1 MCCVELMHKKT
12 GVSPCGVLAFV
23 ILLIQQLKY
32 LNGYDFME
40 ALNFFIEK
48 FITKNRQE
56 RWSSLASGKWDKFA
70 SKIDKINEHLNERCV
85 CIKYNIQEEFES
97 IVIKNRLKRG
107 FFFDRYTFNEELSPV
122 LFDHV
127 HDDSIL
133 IFPDEEIALLFH
145 HDGWMWYC
153 TLYSK

>member
-1 MCCVELMHKKT
+1 M
-12 GVSPCGVLAFV
+12 
-23 ILLIQQLKY
+23 QQLKY

-56 RWSSLASGKWDKFA
+56 RWSSLVSGTWDKFS
-70 SKIDKINEHLNERCV
+70 SKIDKINEHLNECCV

-107 FFFDRYTFNEELSPV
+107 YFFDRY
-122 LFDHV
+122 
-127 HDDSIL
+127 IL
-133 IFPDEEIALLFH
+133 MKSYLLFYLS
-145 HDGWMWYC
+145 MYMAIVF
-153 TLYSK
+153 